1 MKVKVL
7 IRCKGVNYDLQVG
20 DITNI
25 NKELAGKLIK
35 FGYIQEIK
43 TNEKSANNET
53 ATKKT
58 NKKKTSKK
66 TPKKKSGD

>member
-7 IRCKGVNYDLQVG
+7 VRCKGVNYDLQVG

-25 NKELAGKLIK
+25 NKEIADKLIK
-35 FGYIQEIK
+35 FGYIQEVK
-43 TNEKSANNET
+43 FNEESSNNET

-58 NKKKTSKK
+58 NKKKTPKK
-66 TPKKKSGD
+66 TPKKSGD